1 LVSGALID
9 RFGKYRS
16 WTSPETISDHLPVS
30 LQVDFHFNR
39 IHYPFKF
46 NKIWLTDNDFKQ
58 AVEDYWHDMALADL
72 PSDMDSFVHKL
83 SRLKRFVVKWINL
96 KKAERSKELTMVTT
110 AIAEL
115 LDEAHSSPLER
126 DSLIRLHQLSIRKE
140 QLLLQQEITWRL
152 KSRALWLEAGDRNTK
167 YFHAFANQRKNK
179 NSIWSLQIGD
189 G

>member
-1 LVSGALID
+1 
-9 RFGKYRS
+9 
-16 WTSPETISDHLPVS
+16 
-30 LQVDFHFNR
+30 
-39 IHYPFKF
+39 
-46 NKIWLTDNDFKQ
+46 
-58 AVEDYWHDMALADL
+58 
-72 PSDMDSFVHKL
+72 MDSFVHKL

-152 KSRALWLEAGDRNTK
+152 KSRALWLEVGDRNTK